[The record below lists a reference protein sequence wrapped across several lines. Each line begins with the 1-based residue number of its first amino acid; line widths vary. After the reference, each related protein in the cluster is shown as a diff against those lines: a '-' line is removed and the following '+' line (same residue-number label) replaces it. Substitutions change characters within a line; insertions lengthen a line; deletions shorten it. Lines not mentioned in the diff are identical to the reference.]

1 MVPRFSRTE
10 FRLPN
15 ATIAVWPFHWLAEL
29 KGALPSEVI
38 SETQFPKVFSWIGR
52 FRKAVSAAKSQAPK
66 PVRLKGADAVKQIL
80 AAEFAEAE
88 ESVDQSDPLGLSKGE
103 EVQVW
108 PIDSGFKH
116 KDRGRLVSLTSK
128 EVVIAKPSK
137 VGGKEIHVR
146 TPRHGFRIA
155 RATADAAAKL

>member
-1 MVPRFSRTE
+1 M
-10 FRLPN
+10 
-15 ATIAVWPFHWLAEL
+15 
-29 KGALPSEVI
+29 
-38 SETQFPKVFSWIGR
+38 
-52 FRKAVSAAKSQAPK
+52 
-66 PVRLKGADAVKQIL
+66 RLKGADAVKQTL

-88 ESVDQSDPLGLSKGE
+88 GSVDQSDPLGLTKGE

-137 VGGKEIHVR
+137 VGGNEIHIR

-155 RATADAAAKL
+155 KATADAAAKL